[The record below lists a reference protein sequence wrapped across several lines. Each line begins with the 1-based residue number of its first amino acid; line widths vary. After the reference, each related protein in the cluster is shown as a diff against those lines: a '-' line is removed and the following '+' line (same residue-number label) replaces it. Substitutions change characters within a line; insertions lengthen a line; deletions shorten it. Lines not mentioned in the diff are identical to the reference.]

1 MSDINLNAYFERLGF
16 AGSIAPTLAT
26 LEILHELHPAAIPF
40 ENLDPLMDQP
50 VLLDQQ
56 SLEHKLL
63 HSRRGGYCFEQ
74 NTLFMRVLR
83 DLDFT
88 VRGYAARVLWGHPEG
103 AVRPLSHM
111 VLAVDIG
118 GSTYLADVGFG
129 GTTLTAPLK
138 LKADVEQATPHETF
152 RLTAIDTAFRLEVLI
167 EDKWQPVYQF
177 EPIEQTEEDY
187 AALSQKIAADQRSRD
202 LLTVARTDKE
212 RRYNLFMNR
221 LTIHTI
227 GGGRERQI
235 LQSLAEMREVL
246 AGPFGI
252 NLPAADLLD
261 PVLERVLAAAQAEI
275 S

>member
-1 MSDINLNAYFERLGF
+1 MSNVNLNAYFERLGF

-63 HSRRGGYCFEQ
+63 HNRRGGFCFEQ

-83 DLDFT
+83 ELDYS

-152 RLTAIDTAFRLEVLI
+152 RLIAIDKTFRLEVQI
-167 EDKWQPVYQF
+167 EDNWQPIYQF
-177 EPIEQTEEDY
+177 EPVEQTEDDY
-187 AALSQKIAADQRSRD
+187 AALSQTIAAQHRSRD
-202 LLTVARTDKE
+202 LLLAARSEKD

-221 LTIHTI
+221 LTIHSI
-227 GGGRERQI
+227 GGERERHI
-235 LQSLAEMREVL
+235 LSSPAELRDVL
-246 AGPFGI
+246 SGRFGI
-252 NLPAADLLD
+252 NLPAAELVD
-261 PVLERVLAAAQAEI
+261 PVLERVLIAAQAEI